1 MRLAIR
7 RSLPVLLLLAAL
19 TAPSSAAAAP
29 TAEASRTCDVGRST
43 SYGTT
48 YVLSITTR
56 YVRCARAKDLVRA
69 FHRCRQGPR
78 GRCASVWGYSCS
90 EYRFN
95 KSALSFDSRVRCARS
110 GKVVRHRY
118 TQFL

>member
-7 RSLPVLLLLAAL
+7 RSLPVLLLLVAL
-19 TAPSSAAAAP
+19 AAPSGAAAAP

-56 YVRCARAKDLVRA
+56 NVRCARAKDLVRA

-78 GRCASVWGYSCS
+78 GRCPRVWGYACS
-90 EYRFN
+90 ESRFR
-95 KSALSFDSRVRCARS
+95 KSALSFDSRVRCQRGA
-110 GKVVRHRY
+110 KVVRHLH
-118 TQFL
+118 TQVL

>member
-7 RSLPVLLLLAAL
+7 RSLPVLLLLVAL
-19 TAPSSAAAAP
+19 AAPSGAAAAP

-43 SYGTT
+43 GYGTT

-69 FHRCRQGPR
+69 FHSCRQGPR
-78 GRCASVWGYSCS
+78 GYCRHFSGWTCS

-95 KSALSFDSRVRCARS
+95 KSSLSFDSRVRCQRG